1 MAGLIPVDEIKKLQK
16 RMNSLMEDLGLTDL
30 ESKYLE
36 EMQRMQKR
44 MSDIMEEVET
54 TGMEG
59 DIMTPLA
66 DVRETDDAVVVT
78 MDLPGVD
85 KQDVDITITDDE
97 LRVAAERKT
106 ETEVSEK
113 DYHKQERTYR
123 MFERMV
129 KLPVAVKMDE
139 AKAKLADGVLEVT
152 LPKEIITSRKRI
164 SID

>member
-1 MAGLIPVDEIKKLQK
+1 VDELRKLQK
-16 RMNSLMEDLGLTDL
+16 RMNKFREDLGLTDL

-44 MSDIMEEVET
+44 MSDLMEDVET
-54 TGMEG
+54 AGGQGE
-59 DIMTPLA
+59 IMMPLA

-97 LRVAAERKT
+97 LRVVAERKT
-106 ETEVSEK
+106 ETEVTEK
-113 DYHKQERTYR
+113 DYHKQERTYKK
-123 MFERMV
+123 FERMV
-129 KLPVAVKMDE
+129 KLPVAVKIEE
-139 AKAKLADGVLEVT
+139 AKARLSEGVLEVT
-152 LPKEIITSRKRI
+152 LPKEVVTSRKRI

>member
-1 MAGLIPVDEIKKLQK
+1 VDELRKLQK
-16 RMNSLMEDLGLTDL
+16 RMNKFREDLGLTDL

-44 MSDIMEEVET
+44 MSDLMEDVET
-54 TGMEG
+54 AGGQGE
-59 DIMTPLA
+59 IMMPLA

-97 LRVAAERKT
+97 LRVVAERKT
-106 ETEVSEK
+106 ETEVTEK
-113 DYHKQERTYR
+113 DYHKQERTYKK
-123 MFERMV
+123 FERMV
-129 KLPVAVKMDE
+129 KLPVAVKIEE
-139 AKAKLADGVLEVT
+139 AKAKLTEGVLEVT
-152 LPKEIITSRKRI
+152 LPKEVITSRKRI

>member
-16 RMNSLMEDLGLTDL
+16 RMNRLMEDLGLTDL

-54 TGMEG
+54 TGMQG

-85 KQDVDITITDDE
+85 KQDVDIAITDDE

-106 ETEVSEK
+106 ETEVTEK

-129 KLPVAVKMDE
+129 KLPVAVKIDE
-139 AKAKLADGVLEVT
+139 AKAKLVDGVLEVT
-152 LPKEIITSRKRI
+152 LPKEAITSRKRI

>member
-1 MAGLIPVDEIKKLQK
+1 MDELRKLQK
-16 RMNSLMEDLGLTDL
+16 RMNKFREDLGLTDL

-44 MSDIMEEVET
+44 MSDLMEDVET
-54 TGMEG
+54 AGGQGE
-59 DIMTPLA
+59 IMMPLA

-97 LRVAAERKT
+97 LRVVAERKT
-106 ETEVSEK
+106 ETEVTEK
-113 DYHKQERTYR
+113 DYHKQERTYKK
-123 MFERMV
+123 FERMV
-129 KLPVAVKMDE
+129 KLPVAVKIEE
-139 AKAKLADGVLEVT
+139 AKARLSEGVLEVT
-152 LPKEIITSRKRI
+152 LPKEVVTSRKRI

>member
-1 MAGLIPVDEIKKLQK
+1 MAGLIPADEIRKLQK
-16 RMNSLMEDLGLTDL
+16 RMNQLMEDLGLTDL

-54 TGMEG
+54 TGMQG
-59 DIMTPLA
+59 DTMTPLA
-66 DVRETDDAVVVT
+66 DVRETDDAVVVS

-85 KQDVDITITDDE
+85 KNDVDITITDDE
-97 LRVAAERKT
+97 LRVTAERKT

-139 AKAKLADGVLEVT
+139 AKAKLVDGVLEVT
-152 LPKEIITSRKRI
+152 LPKEVTTSRKRI

>member
-1 MAGLIPVDEIKKLQK
+1 MAGLIPVDEIRKLQK
-16 RMNSLMEDLGLTDL
+16 RMNRLMEDLGLTDL

-129 KLPVAVKMDE
+129 KLPVAVKIDE
-139 AKAKLADGVLEVT
+139 ATAKLADGVLEVT

>member
-1 MAGLIPVDEIKKLQK
+1 LIPVDELRKLHK
-16 RMNSLMEDLGLTDL
+16 RMNKFREDLGLTDL

-44 MSDIMEEVET
+44 MSDLMEDVET
-54 TGMEG
+54 TGMQGE
-59 DIMTPLA
+59 IMMPLA

-97 LRVAAERKT
+97 LRVVAERKT
-106 ETEVSEK
+106 ETEVTEK
-113 DYHKQERTYR
+113 DYHKQERTYKK
-123 MFERMV
+123 FERMV
-129 KLPVAVKMDE
+129 KLPVAVKIEE
-139 AKAKLADGVLEVT
+139 AKAKLTEGVLEVT
-152 LPKEIITSRKRI
+152 LPKEVITSRKRI